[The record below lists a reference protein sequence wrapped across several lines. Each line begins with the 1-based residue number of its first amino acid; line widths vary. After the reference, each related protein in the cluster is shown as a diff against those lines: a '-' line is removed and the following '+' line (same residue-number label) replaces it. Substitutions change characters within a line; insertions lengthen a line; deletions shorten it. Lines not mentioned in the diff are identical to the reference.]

1 MEIVPPCPEC
11 PFRACAVVQAPY
23 RAKGGAEG
31 RVALIGPM
39 RMAYATA
46 QAAVRSVAARLERL
60 LS

>member
-1 MEIVPPCPEC
+1 
-11 PFRACAVVQAPY
+11 
-23 RAKGGAEG
+23 
-31 RVALIGPM
+31 LIGPM